1 MTREAIEALFNA
13 RAQLLRRRDSAGL
26 AKAFAEH
33 GVAESPMFGVIR
45 GRSAIEAAYAELFRA
60 FPDSNFEQRELIIDA
75 DKGEVVALFSWHA
88 THTQEMFGL
97 PPSGK
102 TFTISGA
109 LVYRLEGGHIA
120 HERRIY
126 DFTGLLIQIGVLRP
140 RPGKD

>member
-33 GVAESPMFGVIR
+33 AVAESPMFGVIR
-45 GRSAIEAAYAELFRA
+45 GRAAIEAAYADLFRA
-60 FPDSNFEQRELIIDA
+60 FPDSNFDQERLIIDA
-75 DKGEVVALFSWHA
+75 DHGEVAVLFSWHA
-88 THTQEMFGL
+88 THAQEMFGL
-97 PPSGK
+97 PASGRK
-102 TFTISGA
+102 FTIHLA
-109 LVYRLEGGHIA
+109 VVDRLEGNHIV

-140 RPGKD
+140 RPAKD

>member
-1 MTREAIEALFNA
+1 MTREAIEALFTA

-26 AKAFAEH
+26 AKAFAES
-33 GVAESPMFGVIR
+33 GVAESPMFGIVR
-45 GRSAIEAAYAELFRA
+45 GRPAIEAAYAELFRA
-60 FPDSNFEQRELIIDA
+60 FPDSNFEQQGLIIDA
-75 DKGEVVALFSWHA
+75 EKGEVAALFSWHA
-88 THTQEMFGL
+88 THTQEIFGL

-102 TFTISGA
+102 TFTIHVA
-109 LVYRLEGGHIA
+109 LVSRLEGNHIA